1 MTPIQLFEQ
10 ANLTS
15 DKLPTDLPVQYMQMI
30 KQSSTG
36 TPEAVGI
43 QEEFVLEFT
52 NNIGDVVHAAADTPT
67 AAEFNALV
75 DQFNELVAKMEDCG
89 ILQRPNSAS

>member
-1 MTPIQLFEQ
+1 MAPIQLFEQ

-15 DKLPTDLPVQYMQMI
+15 NKLPADLPVQYMQMVR
-30 KQSSTG
+30 QSSTG

-52 NNIGDVVHAAADTPT
+52 NNIGDVAHAAADAPT
-67 AAEFNALV
+67 ATEYNALV
-75 DQFNELVAKMEDCG
+75 AQFNELIAKMEDAG
-89 ILQRPNSAS
+89 ILQRPNGD

>member
-1 MTPIQLFEQ
+1 MAPIQLFEQ
-10 ANLTS
+10 ANLTNN
-15 DKLPTDLPVQYMQMI
+15 KIPADLPVQYMQMI

-52 NNIGDVVHAAADTPT
+52 NNIGDVANAAGEAPT
-67 AAEFNALV
+67 ATEYNALV
-75 DQFNELVAKMEDCG
+75 AQFNELIAKMEACG